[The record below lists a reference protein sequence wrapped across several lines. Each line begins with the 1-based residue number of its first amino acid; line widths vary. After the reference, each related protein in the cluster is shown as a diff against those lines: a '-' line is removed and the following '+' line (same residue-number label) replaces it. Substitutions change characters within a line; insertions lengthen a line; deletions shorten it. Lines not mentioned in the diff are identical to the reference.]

1 MPLAPELLP
10 PCHRLFTLRL
20 AAVAI
25 GLAVA
30 ALSSGC
36 VSSMQL
42 VAQQPSALTQLLVTR
57 SLERALVQLDVT
69 RLSGRK
75 VSLDFYSQSPA
86 QNFAKEFVT
95 TWLEARSVHVA
106 HDAHDAKEFA
116 VKVFASAV
124 GSDRGESFVGIPSIQ
139 APVIGFPIP
148 EIAIFKWA
156 RNRGLSELLVYVFDG
171 TTNALVETIGPTVGH
186 SKQDDFTFLIVL
198 SFTVSDLDERLSPP
212 GHAPAGSAPGP

>member
-1 MPLAPELLP
+1 MPLAARMLP
-10 PCHRLFTLRL
+10 PRRRLPALGL

-42 VAQQPSALTQLLVTR
+42 AAQQPSALTQLLVTR
-57 SLERALVQLDVT
+57 SLERALLQLDMT
-69 RLSGRK
+69 RLTGRN
-75 VSLDFYSQSPA
+75 VSVDFYSQSPA
-86 QNFAKEFVT
+86 QAFVKEYVIA
-95 TWLEARSVHVA
+95 WLEARSVHVA
-106 HDAHDAKEFA
+106 HGTPEFA
-116 VKVFASAV
+116 VKVFGSAV
-124 GSDRGESFVGIPSIQ
+124 GSDRGETFMGIPSIQ

-171 TTNALVETIGPTVGH
+171 TTNALVETIGPVVGH
-186 SKQDDFTFLIVL
+186 SKQDDLTLLIVL
-198 SFTVSDLDERLSPP
+198 SFTLSDLEERVPPP
-212 GHAPAGSAPGP
+212 GHAPAGSTPRP